1 MNENTLRIT
10 EPKKIFFLLVLVI
23 TFFVNFDSA
32 VVIPIMANYA
42 IQLGASI
49 FLAGLIVGIYSIV
62 HIPSN
67 IIFGRVVDKLP
78 RKIFLT
84 LGILLD
90 GISMLLYF
98 IANTVSFLFIARI
111 IHALGGGFGG
121 PATMSY
127 IGDSISKEKSGR
139 GMALY
144 GISVGFSMLLGFMV
158 GGFLASFY
166 GYKQVFLTI
175 AIIMLIVTFLSI
187 FIKSSY
193 KPIVKKLKLKEE
205 FRILRTLLTNKYI
218 LLPYLSIL
226 ALFFNL
232 GIITGTYTV
241 ALKSYN
247 FTDAQIG
254 MLFALMVLLSLIV
267 HYPAGIISDKL
278 GIKKVIL
285 FGLFII
291 SLSFLFFTFS
301 QINTFPIIGMIFFGL
316 GHGLIF
322 PTTAGSVKKYS
333 TPDIRGIATG
343 IFYSFTVGGVALG
356 SPISGFISQYFGFQI
371 ALVLGIII
379 PSFVLILTFLSKTK
393 F

>member
-1 MNENTLRIT
+1 MSEDISPLKKTQ
-10 EPKKIFFLLVLVI
+10 KIFFLLVLII

-42 IQLGASI
+42 IQLGASL
-49 FLAGLIVGIYSIV
+49 FMAGLIVGIYSIV

-67 IIFGRVVDKLP
+67 IIFGRLVDKFS
-78 RKIFLT
+78 RKVFLS

-90 GISMLLYF
+90 GVSMFLYF
-98 IANTVSFLFIARI
+98 IANTTSFLLIARI

-127 IGDSISKEKSGR
+127 IGDSVSKEKSGR

-144 GISVGFSMLLGFMV
+144 GIAVGFSMLFGFII
-158 GGFLASFY
+158 GGFLASFF
-166 GYKQVFLTI
+166 GYKEVFFTI
-175 AIIMLIVTFLSI
+175 AIIMIAVTFISI

-193 KPIVKKLKLKEE
+193 KPIPQKLSLKKE
-205 FRILRTLLTNKYI
+205 FRILRSLFMNKYI
-218 LLPYLSIL
+218 IIPYLSIL

-241 ALKSYN
+241 ELKIYN

-254 MLFALMVLLSLIV
+254 MLLAFMVIFSLLI
-267 HYPAGIISDKL
+267 HYPAGILSDKI
-278 GIKKVIL
+278 GMKKVISL
-285 FGLFII
+285 GLLIT
-291 SLSFLFFTFS
+291 SCSFLFLIFP
-301 QINTFPIIGMIFFGL
+301 QINMFPIIGMIFFGL

-322 PTTAGSVKKYS
+322 PTTAGTIKIYS
-333 TPDIRGIATG
+333 DTNIRGIATG
-343 IFYSFTVGGVALG
+343 LFYSFTVGGVALG
-356 SPISGFISQYFGFQI
+356 SPISGFFSQYFNFQI
-371 ALVLGIII
+371 AVLLGFII
-379 PSFVLILTFLSKTK
+379 PSLVLIIVFMVKIK